1 MLSIFAK
8 NHPVVRSQ
16 TGNFWSDMDFANSSQ
31 AKQFLFSK
39 DTLDE
44 KRTTAFENV
53 GKNFPITWTAEQHLA
68 YVNYYCN
75 LLLENSR
82 KLGFN
87 RYQRYTA
94 LMLMQ
99 RVYLSATVWE
109 IPAPLAM
116 IGCLFLVAKFVTPVG
131 VDPFLAKLDYGD
143 DFMQK
148 FKPDENMQKCEVSIL
163 TAIDFKLRVH
173 LPFHQIDLIAR
184 KLGIQDDRCGAAAF
198 DILKTDAMF
207 LYPPGVVAIAA
218 CAKVCGLDQTL
229 AVVRELE
236 VPIPE
241 NIAEAVD
248 DILSLPYVVATKDE
262 IDQAENA
269 MGDELA
275 LFHTLQNQESAEQKQ
290 DISAP
295 TAMLPP

>member
-1 MLSIFAK
+1 
-8 NHPVVRSQ
+8 
-16 TGNFWSDMDFANSSQ
+16 MDFANSSQ

-39 DTLDE
+39 DELEE
-44 KRTTAFENV
+44 KRIAAFENA
-53 GKNFPITWTAEQHLA
+53 GKNFPVSWTPEQHLS
-68 YVNYYCN
+68 YVNYYGN

-99 RVYLSATVWE
+99 RVYLASTVWE
-109 IPAPLAM
+109 IPAPLSM
-116 IGCLFLVAKFVTPVG
+116 IGCLFLVAKFVKPVG
-131 VDPFLAKLDYGD
+131 VDQFLAALDYGD
-143 DFMQK
+143 DFTRK
-148 FKPDENMQKCEVSIL
+148 FKPDENMQKWELAIL
-163 TAIDFKLRVH
+163 IAIDFKLRVH
-173 LPFHQIDLIAR
+173 LPFHQIELISR
-184 KLGIQDDRCGAAAF
+184 KLGIEDDRCGVAAF

-218 CAKVCGLDQTL
+218 CAKVCGLERTL
-229 AVVRELE
+229 EVVRALE

-248 DILSLPYVVATKDE
+248 DILSLPYVVASKED
-262 IDQAENA
+262 IDRVESK
-269 MGDELA
+269 MMEDELA
-275 LFHTLQNQESAEQKQ
+275 VFHITQNKKSAEEKK